1 MLNLKR
7 ALILALVMAGAVTLG
22 AAPVVIRLSTVAPA
36 GTTWDA
42 ALKDMGA
49 AWSKATD
56 ARVTLRV
63 TGGGS
68 QGNEGTVLKNMRPE
82 VNTVDAAL
90 LTATGLADIDNAFNV
105 FAIPFFFQ
113 SDDEE
118 QSVRAKIEPVLAAR
132 LEAKRFHL
140 VSWGHGGWVQLFST
154 VPVTSLPELKSK
166 KLFTSAG
173 DTAMM
178 AWYTNNGFHPVA
190 MEATNVMTGLTTGM
204 IQETPMPPYYA
215 SFLQVYRS
223 AKHML
228 QIDVDPLIGALIM
241 TDAAWA
247 KISAEDHDKII
258 AAAKAMEKRLQ
269 TEVPAQD
276 AKAITEMQARGLT
289 VHKLDA
295 KALGE
300 FRAEA
305 DKLASTMRGSMVPID
320 IYDLASQA
328 RTDYRKSHGK

>member
-1 MLNLKR
+1 
-7 ALILALVMAGAVTLG
+7 
-22 AAPVVIRLSTVAPA
+22 
-36 GTTWDA
+36 
-42 ALKDMGA
+42 MGA
-49 AWSKATD
+49 AWSKATE

-68 QGNEGTVLKNMRPE
+68 QGIEGTVLKNMRPE

-90 LTATGLADIDNAFNV
+90 LTANGLADIDNAFNV
-105 FAIPFFFQ
+105 FGIPFFFQ

-118 QSVRAKIEPVLAAR
+118 QAVRAKLEPVLAKR
-132 LEAKRFHL
+132 LEAKHFRL
-140 VSWGHGGWVQLFST
+140 LSWGHGGWVQLFST
-154 VPVTSLPELKSK
+154 VPVTSLAELKSK

-178 AWYTNNGFHPVA
+178 AWYTSNGFHPVA

-247 KISAEDHDKII
+247 KISAEDHDQIV

-276 AKAITEMQARGLT
+276 AKAIVEMQARGLT

-295 KALGE
+295 KALEE
-300 FRAEA
+300 FHTEA
-305 DKLASTMRGSMVPID
+305 DKLAATMRGGMVPAD
-320 IYDLASQA
+320 VYDLAAQA
-328 RTDYRKSHGK
+328 RADHRKSHGK